1 MLVGHTHT
9 TTAHPWEVSY
19 GALIPISILIGLQGF
34 AQTACY
40 SVHHKGLL
48 RDVSLIYY
56 LAYQAWDF
64 CSLVGYSNDLYLCIQ
79 GIKIWYSHKVA
90 TLALTVTF
98 QILLLLI
105 Y

>member
-1 MLVGHTHT
+1 MDRLETLILSVIFLQWPNLVGI
-9 TTAHPWEVSY
+9 TTAHPWEVSC

-56 LAYQAWDF
+56 LAYQA
-64 CSLVGYSNDLYLCIQ
+64 
-79 GIKIWYSHKVA
+79 
-90 TLALTVTF
+90 
-98 QILLLLI
+98 
-105 Y
+105 